1 MHQPLTP
8 LYRFCNSLGDILN
21 TPSTLFTFF
30 VGANLKL
37 FIQMRLYSLSFLFY
51 LLCFNYTQA
60 QLQPVGAWQSHLS
73 YHEATCAVEAG
84 SSTYFSTPLGI
95 VEVANIYE
103 TYFHNKVSGLSDMGI
118 ATMAYNRQYD
128 ALIIAYQNSN
138 IDILY
143 RGSNEVLNL
152 PAILNNTNI
161 LGAKTINH
169 IYPEGQK
176 VYFSCAFGL
185 VELDMELMEFTKS
198 TFTTRNTVWAATSF
212 NNSLLISTQNG
223 IFEGI
228 KDGRNLQDFNQWNF
242 HGTTQNLYTTY
253 SSNALIRLGGRVYAD
268 INDTLMAYN
277 GNSWAHIP
285 TVDGRNGN
293 NINKTICTP
302 YAIKTMTTN
311 FSRDRVILCS
321 ATNVYFE
328 LDTNYT
334 LLNQNFISDVFN
346 IQSYAADTFGNQWV
360 PTSKG
365 MLKRNYEGDR
375 FFIPNS
381 LAHDRIQSMSVDN
394 QGRFW
399 AAGATLNYTDYFF
412 DPTGFYAYQ
421 NGEWTNYNNQ
431 TRPVLD
437 SFQDAV
443 VVACNPRRNETF
455 IGSFMHGICHLRGD
469 SIVAIYNQRNTVN
482 GLQPVI
488 GDTPRTRVTGMK
500 FDNNNN
506 CWITN
511 SLAINGIVL
520 RKADGTWQNFN
531 SPFSGRLANLDIDRN
546 GYKWI
551 IQESGNL
558 FVFSEGD
565 LANPNDD
572 KYLALN
578 STNSELASA
587 NVNCVTADLDGTIW
601 VGTSNGVTIFSCGTN
616 IFENGCTGSRPVVN
630 PDNFN
635 GRLLEAEN
643 VKTIAVDGNNRKWIG
658 TDNGIFVLSPDG
670 YERVYFFNESNSPLF
685 DNSVNNIAIDGKT
698 GLVFISTAKGLL
710 SYRSDATTGV
720 KIADAK
726 AAYVFPNPVKSDYEG
741 IISITNL
748 PTDANV
754 KITDINGLL
763 MYETYALGGQAS
775 WNGQDYKG
783 RKAQSGVYLVFV
795 VSEDGQQK
803 LVTKLLF
810 LN

>member
-1 MHQPLTP
+1 
-8 LYRFCNSLGDILN
+8 
-21 TPSTLFTFF
+21 
-30 VGANLKL
+30 
-37 FIQMRLYSLSFLFY
+37 MRLYSLYFFIY
-51 LLCFNYTQA
+51 LLSFSPIFA
-60 QLQPVGAWQSHLS
+60 QLQPVGSWQSHLS

-84 SSTYFSTPLGI
+84 RSTYFASNLGI

-128 ALIIAYQNSN
+128 ALIIAYQNAN

-143 RGSNEVLNL
+143 RADNQVLNL

-169 IYPEGQK
+169 IQPEGQK

-185 VELDMELMEFTKS
+185 VELDMELMEFTKA
-198 TFTTRNTVWAATSF
+198 TFTTRNEVWAAAAF
-212 NNSLLISTQNG
+212 QNSTFISTQNG

-228 KDGRNLQDFNQWNF
+228 KDGRNLQDFNEWIF
-242 HGTTQNLYTTY
+242 HGNSFNLYNNY
-253 SSNALIRLGGRVYAD
+253 SSNALIHLGSRLYAD

-277 GNSWAHIP
+277 GSSWAHIP
-285 TVDGRNGN
+285 TIDSRNGN
-293 NINKTICTP
+293 NIAKTVCTP
-302 YAIKTMTTN
+302 YNISHICTN
-311 FSRDRVILCS
+311 FNRDRAILLS
-321 ATNVYFE
+321 NTNVYFE
-328 LDTNYT
+328 LDTNYI
-334 LLNQNFISDVFN
+334 LLNQNYLFDVFN
-346 IQSYAADTFGNQWV
+346 IRSYAADSFGYQWV

-365 MLKRNYEGDR
+365 MLKRNFEGDR

-381 LAHDRIQSMSVDN
+381 PAYDKIQSMAVDN
-394 QGRFW
+394 QGRLW
-399 AAGATLNYTDYFF
+399 AAGAALDYTNYFF
-412 DPTGFYAYQ
+412 DITGFYSYQ

-431 TRPVLD
+431 TRSVLD
-437 SFQDAV
+437 TFQDAIT
-443 VVACNPRRNETF
+443 VACNSRSNETF
-455 IGSFMHGICHLRGD
+455 IGSFMHGIAHIKAD
-469 SIVAIYNQRNTVN
+469 SIVAIYNQRNTIN
-482 GLQPVI
+482 GLQPVV

-500 FDNNNN
+500 FDNNKN

-511 SLAINGIVL
+511 SLATNGIVL
-520 RKADGTWQNFN
+520 RKSDGSWQNFN
-531 SPFSGRLANLDIDRN
+531 SPFSGRLAGLDIDRN

-572 KYLALN
+572 KYLLLN

-587 NVNCVTADLDGTIW
+587 QVNCVVADLDGTIW
-601 VGTSNGVTIFSCGTN
+601 AGTNNGVTIFSCGN
-616 IFENGCTGSRPVVN
+616 NLFENGCRGSRPVVN

-643 VKTIAVDGNNRKWIG
+643 VKTIAIDGNNRKWIG
-658 TDNGIFVLSPDG
+658 TENGIFVLSADG

-685 DNSVNNIAIDGKT
+685 DNSVDDIAIDGKT
-698 GLVFISTAKGLL
+698 GLVFISTARGLL
-710 SYRSDATTGV
+710 SYRSDATTGA
-720 KIADAK
+720 KTADAQ
-726 AAYVFPNPVKSDYEG
+726 AAYVFPNPIKTDYEG
-741 IISITNL
+741 VISITNL

-775 WNGQDYKG
+775 WNGRDYNN

-810 LN
+810 FN